1 VELGKNMSRENRE
14 KLKKIEKN
22 TDRFAFVEIFDFI
35 VFVYGICLIGAYM
48 SVQNRF
54 FVVYKPVLRA
64 VSLQDPL
71 EIL

>member
-48 SVQNRF
+48 SV
-54 FVVYKPVLRA
+54 
-64 VSLQDPL
+64 
-71 EIL
+71 